1 MTIALYCNP
10 SHDLI
15 SLYKNRQVPL
25 DGIECTPFQSLR
37 DIKAMRSVF
46 IGLPF
51 QFHASNVGRTPF
63 SRARLDRFQAACP
76 ESRWVSIHLSP
87 LSPLT
92 VHAGL
97 RWGIRLPQGSDKR
110 LVARLLR
117 QIDSLKSSLSLPL
130 ILENMP
136 ANKVLANLLES
147 DPVMIGQ
154 VLDAAS
160 CDLLLDLAHA
170 RVAAAFREIPV
181 EVYLARFPLEKVC
194 QIHISGTRLREG
206 SLQDAHETLSEED
219 YALLDWTLARTQPE
233 ILTLE
238 YFRDDRDAL
247 RRMLVR
253 LREGLDA
260 PGGNG

>member
-10 SHDLI
+10 SPGLM
-15 SLYKNRQVPL
+15 SLFKARQVPL

-37 DIKAMRSVF
+37 DIKALRSVF
-46 IGLPF
+46 AGLPF

-63 SRARLDRFQAACP
+63 SRARLERFQAACP

-117 QIDSLKSSLSLPL
+117 EIDSLKSNLSLPL

-147 DPVMIGQ
+147 DPVMIEQ
-154 VLDAAS
+154 VLDAAGCS
-160 CDLLLDLAHA
+160 LLLDLAHA
-170 RVAAAFREIPV
+170 KVAAAFRQMSV
-181 EVYLARFPLEKVC
+181 EAYLSQFPLDKVC

-206 SLQDAHETLSEED
+206 WLQDAHETLSEED

-233 ILTLE
+233 MLTLE

-247 RRMLVR
+247 QQMLVR

-260 PGGNG
+260 ADGNG